1 MARTCNAETVHK
13 WTRRNKCRKKTVHG
27 VRPIHITHDVV
38 MLLDCRRS
46 FNASIMTRHPLAP
59 LEEHSRPR
67 WFLERP
73 RTCRHLQTAED
84 AGIAG
89 NDLELPA
96 DAVELDIWY
105 SGESSTYH
113 MPRVILKNVFSCH
126 GVCGFE
132 VVLSLSR
139 WPRRTLQAVWC
150 ADDRGTLLTNLA
162 ELRRPYTL
170 NHFQLIHI
178 FLLVWVPNSGAVR

>member
-1 MARTCNAETVHK
+1 MSSKGVAPHRSHKLTMNYEQRWQERAMRKQCINELVGTSAE
-13 WTRRNKCRKKTVHG
+13 KKTVHG

-46 FNASIMTRHPLAP
+46 LNASIMTRHPLAP

-89 NDLELPA
+89 NDLA
-96 DAVELDIWY
+96 
-105 SGESSTYH
+105 
-113 MPRVILKNVFSCH
+113 SCRLMQW
-126 GVCGFE
+126 E
-132 VVLSLSR
+132 WMVLLR
-139 WPRRTLQAVWC
+139 LC
-150 ADDRGTLLTNLA
+150 TLLTD
-162 ELRRPYTL
+162 
-170 NHFQLIHI
+170 
-178 FLLVWVPNSGAVR
+178 